1 MSEPFITGIAAPDY
15 AKQPALWFL
24 FQGHHM
30 LVKHSLHRPAQI
42 PFITSPDDIGL
53 KPLRNHQYMGFLKGE
68 SEPIHCYCNE
78 IEKGIE
84 PPAGYRFETLR
95 PLYSQLDET
104 AFRLAGR
111 AIQIVDWDRSHQFCG
126 RCGNKTVD
134 HGSER
139 SKVCPQCGMVNYPR
153 LAPAIIV
160 RVQRESND
168 GPEILLAR
176 AKRFP
181 SSMFSVLAG
190 FVEPGETLE
199 ECLQREVMEE
209 VGITV
214 KNIRYFGSQPW
225 PFPHSLMVA
234 FIADHDSGELAVDPA
249 ELAEACW
256 FSHATLPT
264 IPPPPSIANLL
275 ITDWIESNP

>member
-1 MSEPFITGIAAPDY
+1 
-15 AKQPALWFL
+15 
-24 FQGHHM
+24 M
-30 LVKHSLHRPAQI
+30 LVKVYPDRRAQV
-42 PFITSPDDIGL
+42 PFITSPDEIGL
-53 KPLRNHQYMGFLKGE
+53 KPLRIHQYMGFLKGE

-78 IEKGIE
+78 IDKDIE
-84 PPAGYRFETLR
+84 PPEGYRFESLR

-104 AFRLAGR
+104 TFRLAGR

-126 RCGNKTVD
+126 RCGNITVD

-139 SKVCPQCGMVNYPR
+139 SKVCPRCGMVNFPR

-160 RVQRESND
+160 RVQRESNE

-234 FIADHDSGELAVDPA
+234 FTADHESGELAVDPT
-249 ELAEACW
+249 ELAEARW
-256 FSHATLPT
+256 FSQATLPT

-275 ITDWIESNP
+275 ITDWIESNS